1 MKEISKNNLIKLY
14 IDEANNGE
22 ENKLLVFQ
30 VKCKGEAAK
39 VYQDIKKKVKRVR
52 VAYFQNGLVGGI
64 STRITEH
71 ESRVLYGKFIELKE
85 LNKDFTQ
92 EFIEEFNE
100 LE

>member
-30 VKCKGEAAK
+30 VKNTDEAGK
-39 VYQDIKKKVKRVR
+39 VYQDIKKKVKRIR

-64 STRITEH
+64 SIRINQ
-71 ESRVLYGKFIELKE
+71 RDADIFYNRYIELKE
-85 LNKDFTQ
+85 VN
-92 EFIEEFNE
+92 EIE
-100 LE
+100 

>member
-14 IDEANNGE
+14 IDEANSGE

-30 VKCKGEAAK
+30 VKNADEAGK
-39 VYQDIKKKVKRVR
+39 VYQDIKKKVKRIR

-64 STRITEH
+64 SMRINEH
-71 ESRVLYGKFIELKE
+71 DADIFNKRYMELKE
-85 LNKDFTQ
+85 VNKEANQ
-92 EFIEEFNE
+92 